1 MAALRTLL
9 VLAVAAGILVLTPS
23 ASWACSCA
31 SVPAATQVKRADT
44 IVDGTLQWVASNGME
59 TTYGV
64 SVDQVYKGRAA
75 AREKLIGPA
84 DEAACGL
91 GSLATNE
98 RYLFFIHGVHPGRM
112 TVSLCGGSASYDART
127 ATAVEAITGAP
138 GGPIAPP
145 VVSGPVEK
153 DPDDGASWL
162 PVVGTSLA
170 VGLALGGLLLLARR
184 FRP

>member
-9 VLAVAAGILVLTPS
+9 VLAVAAGILVLTPT

-31 SVPAATQVKRADT
+31 SVPTATQVRHADT
-44 IVDGTLQWVASNGME
+44 VVDGTLKWIASNGME
-59 TTYGV
+59 TTYSV
-64 SVDQVYKGRAA
+64 SVDQVFKGKAA

-98 RYLFFIHGVHPGRM
+98 RYLFFIDGEHPGRM
-112 TVSLCGGSASYDART
+112 TVNSCSGSGPYDVKT
-127 ATAVEAITGAP
+127 AAEVEAVTGVP

-145 VVSGPVEK
+145 DVSTPIDKDMDAGTSWFPVI
-153 DPDDGASWL
+153 GS
-162 PVVGTSLA
+162 SLA
-170 VGLALGGLLLLARR
+170 VGLVLGGLLLLARR
-184 FRP
+184 YRR